1 MNSPHPTFEY
11 YRCPE
16 SLATPPPS
24 QDLRSRAGY
33 FRIEPELIVFG
44 RTAQGTEVS
53 DSPVKPSSAWNPELG
68 AGYSLPFDPSEV
80 ISNLLFEQYAS
91 SNGASK
97 DSNNWKKQAIRNAY
111 YLVRPLLPVSVRKH
125 FQRISLRG
133 WQQIPFPQW
142 PVDTTVDR
150 LQRLFLRI
158 ALEQSNLE
166 EIPFI
171 WFWPEGL
178 PACAI
183 MTHDVEAPAGRD
195 FCKTLMDLNDSF
207 GIKSSFQVVPEE
219 RYDVPSDWLKL
230 IASRGFE
237 VNIHDLNHDGHL
249 FDNRDEFLR
258 RVARINSYG
267 KQFGALGFRSGVLYR
282 NQAWMNALEFEY
294 DMSVPNVAHL
304 DPQRGGCCSVMPYLN
319 GNLVELPVTCTQDYS
334 LFNILEEFSID
345 LWKTQ
350 IASIAK
356 INGMASFIVH
366 PDYVI
371 DNRARDTY
379 SQLLAH
385 LGQLRRENKIWLPL
399 PRDVARWWRD
409 RSQMRLVRSPH
420 GWTIEG
426 PSSHRARLAFARK
439 VGSEIVYQLPGAQE
453 SS

>member
-1 MNSPHPTFEY
+1 MNNPHPTIDY

-16 SLATPPPS
+16 SLVTLPRTR
-24 QDLRSRAGY
+24 DLQNRAGY
-33 FRIEPELIVFG
+33 FRIEPELIAFAK
-44 RTAQGTEVS
+44 TAQGTEVS
-53 DSPVKPSSAWNPELG
+53 DSPANPSLAWNPRNGTENG
-68 AGYSLPFDPSEV
+68 LPFDPSEV

-91 SNGASK
+91 SNGTSK
-97 DSNNWKKQAIRNAY
+97 DSANWKKNAIRNAY

-125 FQRISLRG
+125 FQRLSLRG
-133 WQQIPFPQW
+133 WQQIPFPHW

-150 LQRLFLRI
+150 LQRMFLRI
-158 ALEQSNLE
+158 ALDQSNLD

-207 GIKSSFQVVPEE
+207 AIKSSFQIVPEE
-219 RYDVPSDWLKL
+219 RYNVPSDWLQL
-230 IASRGFE
+230 ITSRGFE
-237 VNIHDLNHDGHL
+237 VNVHDLNHDGHL
-249 FDNRDEFLR
+249 FDDHHEFLR
-258 RVARINSYG
+258 RAAKINSYG
-267 KQFGALGFRSGVLYR
+267 KQFAAVGFRSGVLYR
-282 NQAWMNALEFEY
+282 NQAWMRALEFEY

-334 LFNILEEFSID
+334 LFNILQDFSID

-371 DNRARDTY
+371 ANRARDTY

-385 LGQLRRENKIWLPL
+385 LSQLRRENKIWLPL

-409 RSQMRLVRSPH
+409 RSRMRLVRSPQ

-439 VGSEIVYQLPGAQE
+439 VGSDIVYHLAGAQE
-453 SS
+453 SC

>member
-1 MNSPHPTFEY
+1 MANPNSTFEY

-16 SLATPPPS
+16 ALSTLSPARDVRERP
-24 QDLRSRAGY
+24 GY
-33 FRIEPELIVFG
+33 FRIDPGIVAFG
-44 RTAQGTEVS
+44 RTAEGIEVS
-53 DSPVKPSSAWNPELG
+53 DSPKNLASAWNPG
-68 AGYSLPFDPSEV
+68 SRTKNGLPFDPSEL
-80 ISNLLFEQYAS
+80 ISNLLFERYAT
-91 SNGASK
+91 SNGAGKS
-97 DSNNWKKQAIRNAY
+97 SGNWKKKTLRNAY

-133 WQQIPFPQW
+133 WQQIPFPHW
-142 PVDTTVDR
+142 PVDATADQ
-150 LQRLFLRI
+150 LQRLFLRM
-158 ALEQSNLE
+158 ALQESNLD

-219 RYDVPSDWLKL
+219 RYGVSPDWLQL

-249 FDNRDEFLR
+249 FDDRTEFLR
-258 RVARINSYG
+258 RVAKINSYG
-267 KQFGALGFRSGVLYR
+267 RQFGALGFRSGVLYR
-282 NQAWMNALEFEY
+282 NQSWMDALEFEY

-304 DPQRGGCCSVMPYLN
+304 DPQRGGCCTVMPYFN
-319 GNLVELPVTCTQDYS
+319 GNLLELPVTCTQDYS
-334 LFNILEEFSID
+334 LFNILEDFSID

-350 IASIAK
+350 IAAIQDL
-356 INGMASFIVH
+356 NGMASFIVH

-371 DNRARDTY
+371 DIRARDTY
-379 SQLLAH
+379 AQLLAF
-385 LGQLRRENKIWLPL
+385 LNQLRMENKLWLPL

-409 RSQMRLVRSPH
+409 RSRMRLVSSPQ
-420 GWTIEG
+420 GWIIEG
-426 PSSHRARLAFARK
+426 PQAHRARLAFARK
-439 VGSEIVYQLPGAQE
+439 IDGEIVYQLARAPQV
-453 SS
+453 S

>member
-1 MNSPHPTFEY
+1 MNSPHPTTDY

-16 SLATPPPS
+16 SLVTLPRTR
-24 QDLRSRAGY
+24 DLRDRAGY
-33 FRIEPELIVFG
+33 FRIEPEIIAFG
-44 RTAQGTEVS
+44 HAAEGTEVS
-53 DSPVKPSSAWNPELG
+53 DAPTKPSSTWNPEIATG
-68 AGYSLPFDPSEV
+68 NSLPFDPSEV

-97 DSNNWKKQAIRNAY
+97 ASASWKKKAIRNTY

-133 WQQIPFPQW
+133 WQQIPFPHW

-158 ALEQSNLE
+158 ALDQSNLD

-219 RYDVPSDWLKL
+219 RYDVPSDWLQL

-237 VNIHDLNHDGHL
+237 VNVHDLNHDGHL
-249 FDNRDEFLR
+249 FDNRDEFLS
-258 RVARINSYG
+258 RVAKINSYG

-282 NQAWMNALEFEY
+282 NQSWMNALAFEY

-304 DPQRGGCCSVMPYLN
+304 DPQRGGCCSVMPYFN

-334 LFNILEEFSID
+334 LFNILEDFSID

-366 PDYVI
+366 PDYII

-379 SQLLAH
+379 SQLLTH
-385 LGQLRRENKIWLPL
+385 LSQLRRENKIWLPL

-409 RSQMRLVRSPH
+409 RSQMRLVHSPH

-426 PSSHRARLAFARK
+426 HASHRARLAFARK
-439 VGSEIVYQLPGAQE
+439 VGSEIVYHLAGAQE
-453 SS
+453 LC